1 MVVYRFKPHDRAN
14 HRVALTTD
22 RSGANL
28 PRDGA
33 PWEAIGQVD
42 LASATPWVNV
52 PVAEIEKALGK
63 VGYFIWSITVPEL
76 KTRFQRASDAR

>member
-1 MVVYRFKPHDRAN
+1 MVVYRFKPRDRAD

-22 RSGANL
+22 EGGANL

-42 LASATPWVNV
+42 LATATPWVNV
-52 PVAEIEKALGK
+52 PVAEIETALTK

-76 KTRFQRASDAR
+76 KTRFRR